1 MNHLSSSTLLMALLL
16 AFDCGA
22 HAAAPAASTVIKRAD
37 AAHFTLRDGTQ
48 IVGKL
53 EIKSVEVVTVYGTL
67 TVPLDDVVKIR
78 VGKKSDRELKTRID
92 KLIADLGS
100 KDFAARDAATVE
112 LGKLGR
118 MAYTE
123 LRKASFSDDQEVK
136 ERANKLIEE
145 IGVLDEEADVP
156 CEDDEVVT

>member
-1 MNHLSSSTLLMALLL
+1 MIPAMKQCSFSTLLAALFL
-16 AFDCGA
+16 AFGC
-22 HAAAPAASTVIKRAD
+22 AAYATAPVVSTVLKRTD

-53 EIKSVEVVTVYGTL
+53 EIKNVEVVTVYGTL
-67 TVPLDDVVKIR
+67 TVPLDDLVKIR
-78 VGKKSDRELKTRID
+78 IGKKSDRELKVRID
-92 KLIADLGS
+92 KLVTDLGS
-100 KDFAARDAATVE
+100 KDFATRDAATVE

-136 ERANKLIEE
+136 GFKL
-145 IGVLDEEADVP
+145 
-156 CEDDEVVT
+156 

>member
-1 MNHLSSSTLLMALLL
+1 MNQPLSSILLSALLAGL
-16 AFDCGA
+16 CCAA
-22 HAAAPAASTVIKRAD
+22 HAATPAAPPTLKRTD

-53 EIKSVEVVTVYGTL
+53 EIKNVEVVTVYGTL

-78 VGKKSDRELKTRID
+78 VGKKSDRELKTKID
-92 KLIADLGS
+92 KFITDLAS

-112 LGKLGR
+112 LAKLGR
-118 MAYTE
+118 TAYTE

-136 ERANKLIEE
+136 ER
-145 IGVLDEEADVP
+145 
-156 CEDDEVVT
+156 